1 MSVSAAVRIW
11 PKSKQKGKNVE
22 ENGRRMRD
30 FASRFALRALAA
42 ILFSVDFGHIRTA
55 VETEVPEKLSL
66 ALVPP
71 SNVLRMIVKLAY
83 GLKLQDVPN

>member
-1 MSVSAAVRIW
+1 MSRKTDEGCGTS
-11 PKSKQKGKNVE
+11 
-22 ENGRRMRD
+22 
-30 FASRFALRALAA
+30 LRALAA